1 MGCERSV
8 DREIERDKVNEQV
21 EEQVK
26 RNVDP
31 KELRIS
37 LYRYSHWRKDVG
49 WINRELESPYR
60 AMIELKREQL
70 SLDMSKRISDAEI

>member
-31 KELRIS
+31 KEA
-37 LYRYSHWRKDVG
+37 RYLFFYYFVACDFIHK
-49 WINRELESPYR
+49 
-60 AMIELKREQL
+60 
-70 SLDMSKRISDAEI
+70 SLDTNKIKN